1 MRDAMTESPTL
12 PATLEPAPVSLQES
26 WPWMLFALVLLAA
39 LLYLVGVEG
48 GASSVGSGSFVHELL
63 HDGRH
68 LLAFPCH

>member
-1 MRDAMTESPTL
+1 MHDGMTESPTR
-12 PATLEPAPVSLQES
+12 PATLEPAPVSLHEL
-26 WPWMLFALVLLAA
+26 WPWLLFALVLLA

-48 GASSVGSGSFVHELL
+48 GAASLGPGSFVHELL